1 MPNSSYHRQAWKL
14 YERVLMYRSSLAQ
27 LAAFSYF
34 FLFFII
40 GKEASQ
46 ISEEYIESGKS
57 VNQEVQRDLL
67 PYGRYSTYAFML
79 GRLILMLISL
89 KKLEICRVY
98 LYYEALNVII
108 HNLMATEGTAD
119 DANFRHIIMQILNF
133 LLYYFDWWP
142 SFIVSLLTVIA

>member
-1 MPNSSYHRQAWKL
+1 
-14 YERVLMYRSSLAQ
+14 
-27 LAAFSYF
+27 
-34 FLFFII
+34 
-40 GKEASQ
+40 
-46 ISEEYIESGKS
+46 
-57 VNQEVQRDLL
+57 
-67 PYGRYSTYAFML
+67 
-79 GRLILMLISL
+79 MLISL

-142 SFIVSLLTVIA
+142 SFIVSLLTLVA